1 MKFVAPG
8 FIPYIFFLLFK
19 TFYFVLMYSQLPSN
33 VVVVSS
39 EQQRDSAIHI
49 HVSILPKTSLPSR
62 LSHNTEPS
70 SMLYNRSLLVIH
82 FKYSSVS
89 MSIPNSL
96 TVPSPSS
103 FPLITVSSFSK
114 SVSLF
119 VLWVHLYHFFFR
131 FHIKGMSNNIS
142 PYLSDLVHTIRHSL
156 VQLLLSRFS
165 RVHLC
170 ATP

>member
-62 LSHNTEPS
+62 LPHNTELS

-96 TVPSPSS
+96 TIPSPRASCI
-103 FPLITVSSFSK
+103 P
-114 SVSLF
+114 SLF
-119 VLWVHLYHFFFR
+119 IPLAPSEAVQSGFMVIYETQRGGLTCP
-131 FHIKGMSNNIS
+131 SS
-142 PYLSDLVHTIRHSL
+142 HSW
-156 VQLLLSRFS
+156 
-165 RVHLC
+165 
-170 ATP
+170 